1 MSNKIYVSDVDSQP
15 CQRRSG
21 ELGCWELRR
30 AGRRQT
36 HPQNTSQYVSSALQQ
51 RTEDNN
57 NEDSAAYIDEM
68 VSSVI
73 ENIVED
79 LYRLK
84 STALQSNQPR
94 SPLYRAIDCPQCNC
108 PCDCDSTTCNST
120 VHTAKQLNLISQ
132 DDFDYK
138 GSCRACCQGSRYRQ
152 GQDTLHKHCH
162 TWTVDFSLQAS
173 RCKDWCFGL

>member
-1 MSNKIYVSDVDSQP
+1 MYLLRWGNWRRPSRREENNRHREVSTQDMIEQIKEDLDILKSIMIWKKIQP
-15 CQRRSG
+15 
-21 ELGCWELRR
+21 
-30 AGRRQT
+30 
-36 HPQNTSQYVSSALQQ
+36 SAL
-51 RTEDNN
+51 
-57 NEDSAAYIDEM
+57 
-68 VSSVI
+68 
-73 ENIVED
+73 
-79 LYRLK
+79 
-84 STALQSNQPR
+84 PR

-138 GSCRACCQGSRYRQ
+138 GSCGACCQGSRYRQ